1 MVIKNIKIMC
11 QCHTSKNATF
21 LAHILSTANAENLS
35 SSLIVVVFAIDRK
48 LFWQWNQHSPYIL
61 WRSFLRKAKRCSCNQ
76 DSESHI
82 EGKPPHLLP
91 YKL

>member
-21 LAHILSTANAENLS
+21 LAHILSTANAELLFDS
-35 SSLIVVVFAIDRK
+35 GCFAIDRK

-61 WRSFLRKAKRCSCNQ
+61 ERIRHNLS
-76 DSESHI
+76 
-82 EGKPPHLLP
+82 
-91 YKL
+91 

>member
-35 SSLIVVVFAIDRK
+35 SSLIVVV
-48 LFWQWNQHSPYIL
+48 
-61 WRSFLRKAKRCSCNQ
+61 
-76 DSESHI
+76 
-82 EGKPPHLLP
+82 LL
-91 YKL
+91 